1 MIEIPDFVP
10 AIPELFIL
18 SMACIVLIADLYIS
32 DERRVITYLLSLAT
46 LVIAALLTI
55 NLHDTETVYTF
66 SGTFIKD
73 PMSDV
78 LKLFVYLVSA
88 VVFIYARGYLI
99 ERNLFKGEFYTLGLF
114 GVLGM
119 MIMISAHNFLS
130 IYLGL
135 ELLSLSLYAMV
146 ALQRDSIHASE
157 AAMKYFVLGAIA
169 SGLLLYGMSLLFGV
183 TGTLDIKEFADALAS
198 KNLTGASQN
207 GISQNGISQ
216 NIVLILGTV
225 MVISGMAFKLGAV
238 PFHMWVPDIYHGAPT
253 AVTLYIS
260 SAPKIAAFAMIM
272 RLLVDGL
279 GGLHAQWQD
288 ILILMAILSMGIGNI
303 IAIAQ
308 ANIKRM
314 LAYSTISHVG
324 FIMLGILS
332 GSKVGYSAAMFYAIV
347 YAIMSAGGFGMVLLM
362 SRAGFEA
369 DKLDDFKGLNERSS
383 WYAFMMLILMF
394 SMAGVPPTIGF
405 YAKLSVIQSVVK
417 ADLVWL
423 AVVAVIFSIIGAFY
437 YLRIIK
443 LMYFDKAEENAQITS
458 TPDMRFILSLNSLA
472 VLALGIFP
480 ANLMAI
486 CNAAISSLVLI

>member
-1 MIEIPDFVP
+1 MIEIPNFVP
-10 AIPELFIL
+10 AIPELFVL
-18 SMACIVLIADLYIS
+18 SMACIILIADLYVS
-32 DERRVITYLLSLAT
+32 DARRVITYLLSLVT
-46 LVIAALLTI
+46 LVVAAVLTI
-55 NLHDTETVYTF
+55 NLHSTETIYTF
-66 SGTFIKD
+66 SGTFVKD
-73 PMSDV
+73 AMSDV
-78 LKLFVYLVSA
+78 LKLFVYLVCA
-88 VVFIYARGYLI
+88 IVFIYARGYLLV
-99 ERNLFKGEFYTLGLF
+99 RNLFKGEFYVLGLF

-119 MIMISAHNFLS
+119 MIMISAHHFLT

-146 ALQRDSIHASE
+146 ALQRDSISASE

-169 SGLLLYGMSLLFGV
+169 SGLLLFGMSLLYGV
-183 TGTLDIKEFADALAS
+183 TGTLDIQIFADILAGKDLS
-198 KNLTGASQN
+198 NNSA
-207 GISQNGISQ
+207 
-216 NIVLILGTV
+216 NIVLILGMV

-253 AVTLYIS
+253 AVTLYIG

-272 RLLVDGL
+272 RLLVEGL
-279 GGLHAQWQD
+279 GGLQAQWQD
-288 ILILMAILSMGIGNI
+288 ILILMSILSMGIGNI

-308 ANIKRM
+308 SNIKRM

-332 GSKVGYSAAMFYAIV
+332 GTNIGYSAAMFYAIV
-347 YAIMSAGGFGMVLLM
+347 YAIMSAGGFGMVMLL
-362 SRAGFEA
+362 SRTGFEA
-369 DKLDDFKGLNERSS
+369 DKLDDYKGLNERSP

-394 SMAGVPPTIGF
+394 SMAGVPPTLGF
-405 YAKLSVIQSVVK
+405 YAKLSVIKSVINV
-417 ADLVWL
+417 DLVWL

-443 LMYFDKAEENAQITS
+443 LMYFDKAEDTSPIVS

-472 VLALGIFP
+472 ILGLGIFP

-486 CNAAISSLVLI
+486 CAAAIS

>member
-1 MIEIPDFVP
+1 MTTDMPNFIP

-18 SMACIVLIADLYIS
+18 SMACIILIADLYVS
-32 DERRVITYLLSLAT
+32 DEKRVVTYLLSLAT
-46 LVIAALLTI
+46 LVVAAMLTI
-55 NLHDTETVYTF
+55 NLHATETIYTF
-66 SGTFIKD
+66 NGTFIKD

-78 LKLFVYLVSA
+78 LKLFIYLVTA
-88 VVFIYARGYLI
+88 VVFIYARGYLVD
-99 ERNLFKGEFYTLGLF
+99 RNLFKGEFYVLGLF

-119 MIMISAHNFLS
+119 MIMVSAHSFLT

-146 ALQRDSIHASE
+146 ALNRDSINASE

-169 SGLLLYGMSLLFGV
+169 SGLLLYGMSLLYGV
-183 TGTLDIKEFADALAS
+183 TGTLDIKVFADTLAS
-198 KNLTGASQN
+198 KDLTNNSQN
-207 GISQNGISQ
+207 L
-216 NIVLILGTV
+216 VLILGTV

-253 AVTLYIS
+253 AVTLYIG
-260 SAPKIAAFAMIM
+260 SAPKMAAFAMIM

-279 GGLHAQWQD
+279 GDLHTQWQD

-332 GSKVGYSAAMFYAIV
+332 GSKDGYSAAMFYAIV
-347 YAIMSAGGFGMVLLM
+347 YAIMSAGGFGMVLLL

-369 DKLDDFKGLNERSS
+369 EKLDDYKGLNERSS

-405 YAKLSVIQSVVK
+405 YAKLSVIQSIVN

-423 AVVAVIFSIIGAFY
+423 AVLAVIFSIIGAFY

-443 LMYFDKAEENAQITS
+443 LMYFDKAEDNTQITS

-472 VLALGIFP
+472 VLALGIYP
-480 ANLMAI
+480 TNLMAI
-486 CNAAISSLVLI
+486 CNAAIGSLVLS